1 METQHYLVPLDFS
14 EHADKALQ
22 YAIELA
28 QQVPARLTL
37 LHVIHTMPLG
47 VTEIGA
53 SLPYAYLQEMEADIA
68 QAMDAYLQRVQAAK
82 LQGEVKTVH
91 GVPFQEIVECAKAG
105 KVDLIIMGTHGRT
118 GLQHALLGS
127 VAEKVV
133 RLAPCS
139 VLVTRLP

>member
-1 METQHYLVPLDFS
+1 METQHFLVPLDFS
-14 EHADKALQ
+14 EHAEKALQ

-28 QQVPARLTL
+28 QKVPAHITL

-47 VTEIGA
+47 VTEMGA
-53 SLPYAYLQEMEADIA
+53 SLPYSYLQEMEADIA
-68 QAMDAYLQRVQAAK
+68 QAMDAYLQQVQEAK

-91 GVPFQEIVECAKAG
+91 GVPFQEIVEHAKADRI
-105 KVDLIIMGTHGRT
+105 DLIVMGTHGRT
-118 GLQHALLGS
+118 GLQHVLLGS

-139 VLVTRLP
+139 VLVTRLT